1 MIFHGGLEF
10 KYSFCEVLPYFS
22 FCVLQNSL
30 MNIVCS
36 ILSNWKVCMWNLF
49 KTLNILLTFL
59 YTHLMRIPK
68 GGLAC
73 CDSWG
78 HKELNMTEWLNW
90 TELNEDS
97 VFVFIFWINTWLF
110 KVLLGY
116 HVFHVDFSLL
126 SYIFSFIF

>member
-10 KYSFCEVLPYFS
+10 KYYFCEVLTYFS

-36 ILSNWKVCMWNLF
+36 ILSNWKVCMWNLL

-59 YTHLMRIPK
+59 YTHLMRILK

-78 HKELNMTEWLNW
+78 RKESNTTEWLNQ
-90 TELNEDS
+90 TELNRDS

-126 SYIFSFIF
+126 PYICSFIF